1 MWKIFDLVNIFICI
15 WKLALL
21 WALRSKSCSFCQK
34 VAWPQP
40 PSFEFQSWLCEIKVL
55 TAFSEPGLAVFSQK
69 TSWPQPSSV
78 PIPESWLTWSWSV
91 NVFLIFSHC
100 RVSHAQVPHIED
112 ALYTIA
118 ITVAQTLLA
127 KGLHLNLIEEA
138 NYSRSWS
145 SSPMQ
150 PECQVVTV
158 NIPRG
163 EQTTMQWYIGQ
174 HHGHG
179 QVVTINIVRWTL
191 NKHILIQRCND
202 TLVSGGNC

>member
-1 MWKIFDLVNIFICI
+1 MIWEIFDLINIFIWI
-15 WKLALL
+15 WKLVLL
-21 WALRSKSCSFCQK
+21 WALRIKSCSFCHK
-34 VAWPQP
+34 TS
-40 PSFEFQSWLCEIKVL
+40 SFEFQSWFCEIKVL
-55 TAFSEPGLAVFSQK
+55 TAFSEPGLAVFPQK

-100 RVSHAQVPHIED
+100 RVSQAQVPHIED

-118 ITVAQTLLA
+118 ITLVQTLLA
-127 KGLHLNLIEEA
+127 KGLHLNLIEEES
-138 NYSRSWS
+138 YSRSWS

-163 EQTTMQWYIGQ
+163 EQTSMQWYIGQ
-174 HHGHG
+174 HHDHG
-179 QVVTINIVRWTL
+179 QVVTVNIVRWTL
-191 NKHILIQRCND
+191 DKHILVQMQWYI
-202 TLVSGGNC
+202 GIWW